1 MISPSENRAKK
12 KKERKKENRAN
23 EDVQVVLLKRKR
35 YNLFPTDTFYFPAT
49 HACKKLH

>member
-12 KKERKKENRAN
+12 KKRKKENRAN

-35 YNLFPTDTFYFPAT
+35 YNLFPIDTFYFPAT

>member
-1 MISPSENRAKK
+1 MISPLENRAKRK
-12 KKERKKENRAN
+12 KKTAN
-23 EDVQVVLLKRKR
+23 EEDVQVVLLKRTR